1 MGAGD
6 IKYKEEREMLMKR
19 TRRGREKSEICIQR
33 KCPVWRVLCSVLLLL
48 LAVLIGF
55 PVWVAVT
62 GVFMQQWELTEYLG
76 PVLAGGNGTA
86 SWTLFPH
93 APTLQWVVELL
104 LDSPQFFVMFW
115 NSMKLAVCILL
126 GQLLFGV
133 PSAWALARFDFPCRK
148 AVLLLY
154 IVLMLMPFQVLMLPE
169 YLVLNEWH
177 LIDTHAAV
185 ILPAIFSTFPVFIMY
200 RGFRGIPE
208 EILDAARID
217 GAGNWQIFWRIG
229 IPLGTAGI
237 VSAELLSFLDVW
249 NMIEQ
254 PMTFLKTKALWPLS
268 LFLPQIGLEDAGVG
282 FAAAFAMLVP
292 ALLLFLAGQEYLE
305 QGITA
310 AALKG

>member
-1 MGAGD
+1 MQIRRKRKNSEKG
-6 IKYKEEREMLMKR
+6 ERY
-19 TRRGREKSEICIQR
+19 TRRK
-33 KCPVWRVLCSVLLLL
+33 CSVGRVFCSMFLLL

-76 PVLAGGNGTA
+76 PVLAGGTGTA
-86 SWTLFPH
+86 SWALLPH
-93 APTLQWVVELL
+93 APTLQWVVGLL

-126 GQLLFGV
+126 GQLVFGV

-148 AVLLLY
+148 AVMLLY

-185 ILPAIFSTFPVFIMY
+185 IFPAIFSTFPVFIMY

-208 EILDAARID
+208 ESLDAARID
-217 GAGNWQIFWRIG
+217 GAGVWQIFLQIG
-229 IPLGTAGI
+229 VPLGMAGI

-254 PMTFLKTKALWPLS
+254 PMTFLKTKSLWPLS

>member
-1 MGAGD
+1 MDGAGERACFFRITLPNLLPSLYTISVLSFLNSFKVFREAWLVAGDYPQQDMYLLQHLYNNWFRDLAFDKISAAAVLTALVVCVLILLLQRAWERGD

-169 YLVLNEWH
+169 YLVLNE
-177 LIDTHAAV
+177 
-185 ILPAIFSTFPVFIMY
+185 
-200 RGFRGIPE
+200 
-208 EILDAARID
+208 
-217 GAGNWQIFWRIG
+217 
-229 IPLGTAGI
+229 
-237 VSAELLSFLDVW
+237 
-249 NMIEQ
+249 
-254 PMTFLKTKALWPLS
+254 
-268 LFLPQIGLEDAGVG
+268 
-282 FAAAFAMLVP
+282 
-292 ALLLFLAGQEYLE
+292 LASD
-305 QGITA
+305 
-310 AALKG
+310 

>member
-1 MGAGD
+1 
-6 IKYKEEREMLMKR
+6 MLMKR
-19 TRRGREKSEICIQR
+19 TRRSREKSEIHIQR

-55 PVWVAVT
+55 PIWVAVT

-76 PVLAGGNGTA
+76 PVLAGGTGTA

-93 APTLQWVVELL
+93 APTLQGVVELL

-133 PSAWALARFDFPCRK
+133 PSAWTLARFDFPCRK

-200 RGFRGIPE
+200 RGFHGIPE

-217 GAGNWQIFWRIG
+217 GAGDWQIFWRIG

-282 FAAAFAMLVP
+282 FAAAFAMLIP

-305 QGITA
+305 QGIAA

>member
-1 MGAGD
+1 
-6 IKYKEEREMLMKR
+6 MLMKR
-19 TRRGREKSEICIQR
+19 TRRSREKSEIHIQR
-33 KCPVWRVLCSVLLLL
+33 KCSVWRVLCSVLLLL

-55 PVWVAVT
+55 PIWVAVT

-76 PVLAGGNGTA
+76 PVLAGGTGTA

-133 PSAWALARFDFPCRK
+133 PSAWTLARFGFPCRK

-200 RGFRGIPE
+200 RGFHGIPE

-217 GAGNWQIFWRIG
+217 GAGDWQIFWRIG
-229 IPLGTAGI
+229 IPL
-237 VSAELLSFLDVW
+237 SH
-249 NMIEQ
+249 
-254 PMTFLKTKALWPLS
+254 
-268 LFLPQIGLEDAGVG
+268 
-282 FAAAFAMLVP
+282 
-292 ALLLFLAGQEYLE
+292 
-305 QGITA
+305 
-310 AALKG
+310 

>member
-1 MGAGD
+1 
-6 IKYKEEREMLMKR
+6 MLMKR
-19 TRRGREKSEICIQR
+19 TRRSREKSEIHIQR

-55 PVWVAVT
+55 PIWVAVT

-76 PVLAGGNGTA
+76 PVLAGGTGTA

-185 ILPAIFSTFPVFIMY
+185 ILPAIF
-200 RGFRGIPE
+200 
-208 EILDAARID
+208 
-217 GAGNWQIFWRIG
+217 
-229 IPLGTAGI
+229 
-237 VSAELLSFLDVW
+237 
-249 NMIEQ
+249 
-254 PMTFLKTKALWPLS
+254 
-268 LFLPQIGLEDAGVG
+268 
-282 FAAAFAMLVP
+282 
-292 ALLLFLAGQEYLE
+292 
-305 QGITA
+305 
-310 AALKG
+310 

>member
-1 MGAGD
+1 
-6 IKYKEEREMLMKR
+6 
-19 TRRGREKSEICIQR
+19 
-33 KCPVWRVLCSVLLLL
+33 
-48 LAVLIGF
+48 
-55 PVWVAVT
+55 
-62 GVFMQQWELTEYLG
+62 
-76 PVLAGGNGTA
+76 
-86 SWTLFPH
+86 
-93 APTLQWVVELL
+93 
-104 LDSPQFFVMFW
+104 
-115 NSMKLAVCILL
+115 
-126 GQLLFGV
+126 
-133 PSAWALARFDFPCRK
+133 
-148 AVLLLY
+148 
-154 IVLMLMPFQVLMLPE
+154 MLPE

-200 RGFRGIPE
+200 RGFHGIPE

-217 GAGNWQIFWRIG
+217 GAGDWQIFWRIG

-282 FAAAFAMLVP
+282 FAAAFAMLIP
-292 ALLLFLAGQEYLE
+292 ALLLFFAGQEYLE

>member
-1 MGAGD
+1 
-6 IKYKEEREMLMKR
+6 MLMKR
-19 TRRGREKSEICIQR
+19 TRRGKEKSEICVQR

-86 SWTLFPH
+86 SWTLFSH

-169 YLVLNEWH
+169 YLVLKEWH

-200 RGFRGIPE
+200 RGFHGIPE

-217 GAGNWQIFWRIG
+217 GAGDWQIFWRIG
-229 IPLGTAGI
+229 IPLGAAGI
-237 VSAELLSFLDVW
+237 VSAELLSFLEVC

-254 PMTFLKTKALWPLS
+254 PMIFLKTKALWPLS
-268 LFLPQIGLEDAGVG
+268 LYLPQIGL
-282 FAAAFAMLVP
+282 
-292 ALLLFLAGQEYLE
+292 
-305 QGITA
+305 
-310 AALKG
+310 